1 MITGGREGAI
11 EHDKYYLQNHC
22 QRSNTD
28 KKKKKNGGKSPNQD
42 KKLKGEM

>member
-1 MITGGREGAI
+1 MITGGKEGAE

-28 KKKKKNGGKSPNQD
+28 KKKKKMVESRLTKTKS
-42 KKLKGEM
+42 

>member
-1 MITGGREGAI
+1 MITGGREGAE

-28 KKKKKNGGKSPNQD
+28 KKKMVESHLTKTKS
-42 KKLKGEM
+42 